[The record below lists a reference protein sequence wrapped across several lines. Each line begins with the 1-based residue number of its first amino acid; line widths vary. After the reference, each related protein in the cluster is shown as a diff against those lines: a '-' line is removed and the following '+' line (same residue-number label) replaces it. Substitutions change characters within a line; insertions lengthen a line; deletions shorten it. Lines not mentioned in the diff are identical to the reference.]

1 MGAAVSEAGAG
12 DTMSGLRKIRLLVN
26 PRSGLRVG
34 GSAMLRHAQEVWD
47 GEGRELTI
55 QFSRSAEDG
64 KAKALRAIEEG
75 ADTILVAGGDGM
87 VNSIG
92 SVLVG
97 THVALGV
104 IPTGSGNGFARHFE
118 IPLQPRAAA
127 EALLNGRRTEVDVG
141 VANGRPFFVTCSMAW
156 DAAIARTFE
165 KSPVR
170 GILPYVFA
178 AAYEL
183 IDYKVQRFEV
193 RLDDGPWRAFDEPMV
208 FTAANLTQFGGG
220 ARIAPLALEDD
231 GLLELVIA
239 EKKDAARIVPN
250 LPRLFTG
257 TMNDN
262 AGLQTYRFKK
272 MSVRRENA
280 FPIQL
285 DGECIESGPEVEI
298 DVLPRALCVLAPAGR
313 D

>member
-92 SVLVG
+92 SALVG

-127 EALLNGRRTEVDVG
+127 EALLHGRRTHVDVG

-156 DAAIARTFE
+156 DAAIARTFSVGE
-165 KSPVR
+165 
-170 GILPYVFA
+170 
-178 AAYEL
+178 
-183 IDYKVQRFEV
+183 
-193 RLDDGPWRAFDEPMV
+193 RARSITP
-208 FTAANLTQFGGG
+208 
-220 ARIAPLALEDD
+220 
-231 GLLELVIA
+231 
-239 EKKDAARIVPN
+239 
-250 LPRLFTG
+250 
-257 TMNDN
+257 
-262 AGLQTYRFKK
+262 
-272 MSVRRENA
+272 
-280 FPIQL
+280 
-285 DGECIESGPEVEI
+285 SG
-298 DVLPRALCVLAPAGR
+298 
-313 D
+313 

>member
-1 MGAAVSEAGAG
+1 
-12 DTMSGLRKIRLLVN
+12 
-26 PRSGLRVG
+26 
-34 GSAMLRHAQEVWD
+34 MLRHVQEVWD
-47 GEGRELTI
+47 SDERELTI

-64 KAKALRAIEEG
+64 KAKVARAIDEG
-75 ADTILVAGGDGM
+75 VDTILVAGGDGM

-92 SVLVG
+92 AALIG
-97 THVALGV
+97 TKVALGV

-141 VANGRPFFVTCSMAW
+141 VANDRPFFVTCSMAW
-156 DAAIARTFE
+156 DAAIARSFQ

-170 GILPYVFA
+170 GILPYVLA

-183 IDYKVQRFEV
+183 MEYRVQRFEV
-193 RLDDGPWRAFDEPMV
+193 RLDDGPWRAFEEPMV

-220 ARIAPLALEDD
+220 ARIAPLALEND

-239 EKKDAARIVPN
+239 EKGDAARIIPN
-250 LPRLFTG
+250 LPRLFNG
-257 TMNDN
+257 TMNDTS
-262 AGLQTYRFKK
+262 GLQTYRFRK
-272 MSVRRENA
+272 MSVRREKP

-285 DGECIESGPEVEI
+285 DGECLDSGPDVRVE
-298 DVLPRALCVLAPAGR
+298 VLPLALTVLAPRARG